1 MIEKHGS
8 TVRSDRFFRFGSP
21 LRGDGNAVWGPA
33 TASVQGTLSMGSGAG
48 PAEKVDER
56 HAPPLTLRAGA
67 PFRPRLAPG
76 EMP

>member
-8 TVRSDRFFRFGSP
+8 TIRSDRLFRFGSP
-21 LRGDGNAVWGPA
+21 LRDDGNTASEPA